1 MNAAQLFSVGLLASA
16 LTACGGSSSSGG
28 GGGGG
33 SSTDTST
40 STSTSTGTGTGTG
53 TSTTWKVPAMQTV
66 VAKSC
71 ATAKCH
77 DGTTSPNYK
86 TITETNMKADK
97 SALSAVNAGTMP
109 KGSKLSDADKE
120 WLSQAVHA
128 EPQKAKSV
136 AYERSHTGFVRE
148 ITVTVADVERLYQER
163 AAG

>member
-1 MNAAQLFSVGLLASA
+1 MKVAQHSLGGLFLVLALA
-16 LTACGGSSSSGG
+16 ACGGSSSSGG

-40 STSTSTGTGTGTG
+40 STGTGTGTGTG
-53 TSTTWKVPAMQTV
+53 TSTTWKVPAMQTL

-77 DGTTSPNYK
+77 DGTRSPNYK

-109 KGSKLSDADKE
+109 KGSKLSDADKKTF
-120 WLSQAVHA
+120 QDFY
-128 EPQKAKSV
+128 K
-136 AYERSHTGFVRE
+136 
-148 ITVTVADVERLYQER
+148 
-163 AAG
+163 